1 MKGLQFT
8 TNEGKKYEIYNTTE
22 NMIHAVEVNKKGE
35 KRSPNAKTLF
45 NIPIDTFS
53 RFIGMGIIA
62 NA

>member
-1 MKGLQFT
+1 
-8 TNEGKKYEIYNTTE
+8 
-22 NMIHAVEVNKKGE
+22 MIHAVEVNKKGE

-45 NIPIDTFS
+45 NIPMDTFY